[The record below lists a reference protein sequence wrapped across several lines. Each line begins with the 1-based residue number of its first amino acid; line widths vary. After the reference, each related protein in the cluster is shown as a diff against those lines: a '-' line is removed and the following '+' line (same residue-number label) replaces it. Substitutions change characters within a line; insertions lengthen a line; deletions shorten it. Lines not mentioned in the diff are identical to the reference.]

1 MGRRGTRAAIAVLW
15 VSSLVI
21 GATSAA
27 AHPAAGPSIHS
38 GKHVPMCHGHP
49 ADIVG
54 TKHRDNILASGEQVV
69 VARGGNDYIHGA
81 GSFICAGR
89 GDDRVVESEG
99 TASAVQTIY
108 GGRGDDRLMGGGK
121 DDRLDGGAGND
132 VLDGGTSNDIL
143 FGGAGRD
150 IERGGAHRSGVAG
163 NNDTGDEFY
172 VDPGHDRLVGG
183 EPTAAGLSLDT
194 IVFDWGPRATAKA
207 SGATVNLRT
216 GLAVS
221 AYSGHDT
228 LKNITGVDGTPYA
241 DVITGSRRPNLI
253 YGQGG
258 DDRIK
263 GLRGDDTLY
272 GGDGHD
278 RINGGNG
285 SDQCVGE
292 HVSHCE
298 M

>member
-143 FGGAGRD
+143 FGGAAVTSSGEERTVRASPETTTRAMSSMWIRGMIGWSEASRPPPACRSTRSFSTGGHGR
-150 IERGGAHRSGVAG
+150 R
-163 NNDTGDEFY
+163 
-172 VDPGHDRLVGG
+172 
-183 EPTAAGLSLDT
+183 
-194 IVFDWGPRATAKA
+194 
-207 SGATVNLRT
+207 
-216 GLAVS
+216 
-221 AYSGHDT
+221 
-228 LKNITGVDGTPYA
+228 
-241 DVITGSRRPNLI
+241 RRPPARLSTS
-253 YGQGG
+253 GP
-258 DDRIK
+258 DW
-263 GLRGDDTLY
+263 L
-272 GGDGHD
+272 
-278 RINGGNG
+278 
-285 SDQCVGE
+285 
-292 HVSHCE
+292 
-298 M
+298 